1 MVQLQDTQPLSVS
14 SEGIVLLY
22 AEVLVAP
29 SPSCRPQSRAVV
41 GTSSFVADRLSE
53 DLKAVVSELFDV
65 EYLKINDSQLV
76 QAAAAL
82 LLTSSCNTRLHFHR
96 KEVERLV
103 EKFSEILEN
112 NADKSGKSHR
122 AVQ

>member
-1 MVQLQDTQPLSVS
+1 MAWV
-14 SEGIVLLY
+14 
-22 AEVLVAP
+22 
-29 SPSCRPQSRAVV
+29 
-41 GTSSFVADRLSE
+41 SE

-76 QAAAAL
+76 QAVCCRLMHIFSTWFLEVSWL
-82 LLTSSCNTRLHFHR
+82 LG

-112 NADKSGKSHR
+112 NSDKSGPATKLKCATTQLLPGFGFVHIMRS
-122 AVQ
+122 